1 MGSNRPHIFN
11 YFLENIHFKYA
22 FWLLNLQIITK
33 LILIFI
39 NTTLT
44 FDAFTLFSIKFN
56 ASSKLIAMKFLFT
69 FFFLSIYFIAGAQT
83 TQKPLVE
90 SSKGMVVSTH
100 PVASAVGLE
109 ILKKGGNAIDAAVAV
124 NFALAVCHPAAGNI
138 GGGGFLVYRDAKG
151 QNFAL
156 DYREKAPL
164 KGHRD
169 MYLDEKGNII
179 PGKSFVGIFSAGV
192 PGTVAGMVEMHR
204 KFGKLAWSE
213 LVAPSIELAKDGVVL
228 TEKEARGLN
237 RNKADFIKENPG
249 KSYLI
254 KMDTVSWKMGE
265 KLIQTDLAETL
276 TRIAAKKLKG
286 FYAGKTADLLVAEMD
301 RQGGLISKKDLRKY
315 RAVWRQPITQAY
327 KNYQII
333 GMPPPS
339 SGGIALAQLM
349 QMVEKYPLAS
359 WGASSDST
367 IQVMI
372 EAERRVYADRA
383 KWLGDPDFVK
393 VPVSELM
400 DPSYV
405 GQRMKT
411 MSFDHATPSKEVA
424 AGDFPAYE
432 SPETTHYSIV
442 DEEGNAVSITTTL
455 NNSYGS
461 KVFVGG
467 AGFLLNDEMD
477 DFSAK
482 AGVPNLYG
490 LIGTKANEIQPQKR
504 MLSSMTPTIITEN
517 NQLKMVVGTPGGST
531 IITSV
536 FQVVLNVLEMKMNMQ
551 QAVEFPRFHHQWL
564 PEQTRF
570 EPKRFSEDQL
580 SRLKSKGYEF
590 SPTSAIGLVEGILI
604 LPSGKRQGGADS
616 RGDDTVS
623 AY

>member
-1 MGSNRPHIFN
+1 
-11 YFLENIHFKYA
+11 
-22 FWLLNLQIITK
+22 
-33 LILIFI
+33 
-39 NTTLT
+39 
-44 FDAFTLFSIKFN
+44 
-56 ASSKLIAMKFLFT
+56 MKFYLSLLLVSCYFT
-69 FFFLSIYFIAGAQT
+69 SVAQN

-90 SSKGMVVSTH
+90 STKGMVVSTH

-169 MYLDEKGNII
+169 MYLDDKGSII

-192 PGTVAGMVEMHR
+192 PGTVAGMVEMHK
-204 KFGKLAWSE
+204 KFGKLAWGE
-213 LVAPSIELAKDGVVL
+213 LVAPAIDLAKNGVVL

-237 RNKADFIKENPG
+237 RNKDDFKKENPG
-249 KSYLI
+249 KTYLI
-254 KMDTVSWKMGE
+254 KSDTVYWKAGE
-265 KLIQTDLAETL
+265 KLIQSDLAETL
-276 TRIAAKKLKG
+276 TRISAKKLNG
-286 FYAGKTADLLVAEMD
+286 FYKGKTADLLVAEME
-301 RQGGLISKKDLRKY
+301 RQGGLISKKDLKKY
-315 RAVWRQPITQAY
+315 QAVWRQPIIQGY
-327 KNYQII
+327 KNFQVI

-349 QMVEKYPLAS
+349 QMVEKYPLAQ
-359 WGASSDST
+359 WGPNADST
-367 IQVMI
+367 IQIMV

-383 KWLGDPDFVK
+383 KWLGDPDFVQ
-393 VPVSELM
+393 VPVKELM
-400 DPSYV
+400 DPTYV
-405 GQRMKT
+405 NNRMKS
-411 MSFDHATPSKEVA
+411 MSFEKATPSKEVA
-424 AGDFPAYE
+424 AGDFPGYE

-570 EPKRFSEDQL
+570 ESKRFSEDQL
-580 SRLKSKGYEF
+580 LRLKSKGYDF
-590 SPTSAIGLVEGILI
+590 GPSPSIGLVEGILI

>member
-1 MGSNRPHIFN
+1 
-11 YFLENIHFKYA
+11 
-22 FWLLNLQIITK
+22 
-33 LILIFI
+33 
-39 NTTLT
+39 
-44 FDAFTLFSIKFN
+44 
-56 ASSKLIAMKFLFT
+56 MKFYLSLLLVSCYFT
-69 FFFLSIYFIAGAQT
+69 SVAQN

-90 SSKGMVVSTH
+90 STKGMVVSTH

-169 MYLDEKGNII
+169 MYLDDKGSII

-192 PGTVAGMVEMHR
+192 PGTVAGMVEMHK
-204 KFGKLAWSE
+204 KFGKLAWGE
-213 LVAPSIELAKDGVVL
+213 LVAPAIDLAKNGVIL

-237 RNKADFIKENPG
+237 RNKDDFKKENPG
-249 KSYLI
+249 KTYLI
-254 KMDTVSWKMGE
+254 KSDTVSWKAGE
-265 KLIQTDLAETL
+265 KLIQSDLAETL
-276 TRIAAKKLKG
+276 TRISAKKLNG
-286 FYAGKTADLLVAEMD
+286 FYKGKTADLLVAEME
-301 RQGGLISKKDLRKY
+301 RQGGLISKKDLKKY
-315 RAVWRQPITQAY
+315 QAVWRQPIIQGY
-327 KNYQII
+327 KNFQVI

-349 QMVEKYPLAS
+349 QMVEKYPLAQ
-359 WGASSDST
+359 WGPNADST
-367 IQVMI
+367 IQIMV

-383 KWLGDPDFVK
+383 KWLGDPDFVQ
-393 VPVSELM
+393 VPVKELM
-400 DPSYV
+400 DPTYV
-405 GQRMKT
+405 NNRMKS
-411 MSFDHATPSKEVA
+411 MSFEKATPSKEVA
-424 AGDFPAYE
+424 AGDFPSYE

-482 AGVPNLYG
+482 SGVPNLYG

-570 EPKRFSEDQL
+570 ESKRFSEDQL
-580 SRLKSKGYEF
+580 LRLKSKGYDF
-590 SPTSAIGLVEGILI
+590 GPSPSIGLVEGILI